1 MNEAKCRNCGK
12 LLQTTQYVDG
22 KIVTRLTP
30 DYRETQYVMSD
41 GSKMRVAIC
50 QDCLKGEVKDDKII
64 KTVKKDW
71 DKALE
76 LKYGKKEGAKLAL
89 SYADVKIVKEVGK
102 VETKPVK
109 PEVKPEEVKPEP
121 LPIQPIKKEKQ

>member
-12 LLQTTQYVDG
+12 LLQTTQYVDRQ
-22 KIVTRLTP
+22 IVTRLTP
-30 DYRETQYVMSD
+30 DYRETQYVMND

-50 QDCLKGEVKDDKII
+50 QECLKGTVSSDSII

-76 LKYGKKEGAKLAL
+76 LKYGKKEATELAK
-89 SYADVKIVKEVGK
+89 SYADVKIVEKVGGEKPKPIKPIEVK
-102 VETKPVK
+102 PISEPVK
-109 PEVKPEEVKPEP
+109 P
-121 LPIQPIKKEKQ
+121 KKEK

>member
-12 LLQTTQYVDG
+12 LLQTTQYVDRQ
-22 KIVTRLTP
+22 IVTRLTP

-41 GSKMRVAIC
+41 GSKMRVAVC
-50 QDCLKGEVKDDKII
+50 QECLKGEVKDDKII

-76 LKYGKKEGAKLAL
+76 LKYGKKEATEMAKA
-89 SYADVKIVKEVGK
+89 YADVKIVKEVGA
-102 VETKPVK
+102 EKPA
-109 PEVKPEEVKPEP
+109 
-121 LPIQPIKKEKQ
+121 PIQPIKKEKQ

>member
-12 LLQTTQYVDG
+12 LLQTTQYVDRQ
-22 KIVTRLTP
+22 IATRLTP
-30 DYRETQYVMSD
+30 DYKEVQYVMSD
-41 GSKMRVAIC
+41 GSKMRVAVC
-50 QDCLKGEVKDDKII
+50 QECLKGEVSQDKII

-76 LKYGKKEGAKLAL
+76 YKYGKLKAGLLAQ
-89 SYADVKIVKEVGK
+89 SYADVKIVKEVGE

-109 PEVKPEEVKPEP
+109 PE
-121 LPIQPIKKEKQ
+121 PITKEK

>member
-12 LLQTTQYVDG
+12 LLQTTQYVDRQ
-22 KIVTRLTP
+22 IVTRLTP

-41 GSKMRVAIC
+41 GSKMRVAVC
-50 QDCLKGEVKDDKII
+50 QECLKGEVSQDKII

-76 LKYGKKEGAKLAL
+76 LKYGKKEATELAKA
-89 SYADVKIVKEVGK
+89 YADVKIVKEVGE

-109 PEVKPEEVKPEP
+109 PEVKPEPAP
-121 LPIQPIKKEKQ
+121 TQPIKKEK

>member
-41 GSKMRVAIC
+41 GSKMRVAVC
-50 QDCLKGEVKDDKII
+50 QECLKGEVSSDSII

-76 LKYGKKEGAKLAL
+76 LKYGKLKAGLLAQ
-89 SYADVKIVKEVGK
+89 SYADVKIVKEVGGEK
-102 VETKPVK
+102 PKPIKPIEVKPVK
-109 PEVKPEEVKPEP
+109 P
-121 LPIQPIKKEKQ
+121 KKEKQ

>member
-30 DYRETQYVMSD
+30 DYRVTQYVMSD
-41 GSKMRVAIC
+41 GSKMRVAVC
-50 QDCLKGEVKDDKII
+50 QECLKGTVSSDSII

-76 LKYGKKEGAKLAL
+76 LKYGKKEATKLAKA
-89 SYADVKIVKEVGK
+89 YADVKIVKEVGK
-102 VETKPVK
+102 VEVKPVK
-109 PEVKPEEVKPEP
+109 PEVKPEPVPV
-121 LPIQPIKKEKQ
+121 QPIKKEK

>member
-12 LLQTTQYVDG
+12 LLQTTQYVDR

-30 DYRETQYVMSD
+30 DYKEVQYVMSD
-41 GSKMRVAIC
+41 GSKMRVAVC
-50 QDCLKGEVKDDKII
+50 QECLKGTVSSDSII

-76 LKYGKKEGAKLAL
+76 LKYGKKEGAKLAQ
-89 SYADVKIVKEVGK
+89 SYADVKIVKEVGE

-109 PEVKPEEVKPEP
+109 PEPVKPIPIVVEP
-121 LPIQPIKKEKQ
+121 VPIKKEK

>member
-12 LLQTTQYVDG
+12 LLQTTQYVDR

-50 QDCLKGEVKDDKII
+50 QECLKGTVSSDSII
-64 KTVKKDW
+64 KTVKRDW

-76 LKYGKKEGAKLAL
+76 LKYGKKEATELAKA
-89 SYADVKIVKEVGK
+89 YADVKIVKEVGK
-102 VETKPVK
+102 VETKPV
-109 PEVKPEEVKPEP
+109 PEPVKPIPIVVEP
-121 LPIQPIKKEKQ
+121 VPIKKEK

>member
-41 GSKMRVAIC
+41 GSKMRVAVC
-50 QDCLKGEVKDDKII
+50 QECLKGEVSSDSII

-76 LKYGKKEGAKLAL
+76 LKYGKKEATELAK
-89 SYADVKIVKEVGK
+89 SYADVKIVKEVGGEK
-102 VETKPVK
+102 PKPIKPIEVKPVK
-109 PEVKPEEVKPEP
+109 P
-121 LPIQPIKKEKQ
+121 KKEKQ